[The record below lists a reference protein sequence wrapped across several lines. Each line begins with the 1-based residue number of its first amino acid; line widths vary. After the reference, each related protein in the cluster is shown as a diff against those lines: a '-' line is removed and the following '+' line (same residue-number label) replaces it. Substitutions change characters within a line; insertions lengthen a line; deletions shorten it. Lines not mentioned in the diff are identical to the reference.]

1 MRRVASALL
10 LCLVFAGCAS
20 TRLPPVTTGD
30 FMFEDDE
37 NRLWLRSEEEQK
49 VLDTSGY
56 IYEDHEIEVYLNE
69 VAKRLEPPE
78 VFKHIPF
85 KIKVIE
91 NPYLNAFAFPNGIVY
106 VHTGILARMEN
117 EAQLATLLAHEMTH
131 ATHRHAVKQFR
142 NIKNM
147 TAFLATFQV
156 TVGSLGG
163 GYGDLAAVLGTIGTL
178 AAVTGYS
185 RERETEADMEGLKR
199 MIEAGYDPSE
209 APKLFIH
216 LKRELE
222 EEKRK
227 EPFFFGTHPR
237 LKERIKNYEAFLET
251 KHQAQRG
258 GIKNSEI
265 FLGKIDKLILDNA
278 CLDLNLGRFKIAER
292 GVAKYL
298 TIGGNAPKAYCL
310 LGEICRERGGEGDKE
325 KAKEH
330 YQRAI
335 SLDPLYAEAHKGIGL
350 IYYKQGEKA
359 LAKRYLETYL
369 SLSPL
374 ASDRAY
380 IEEYI
385 RHCCEG
391 ERR

>member
-1 MRRVASALL
+1 MRRVASVLL
-10 LCLVFAGCAS
+10 LFFVSAGCAS
-20 TRLPPVTTGD
+20 TRLPPVTTDD
-30 FMFEDDE
+30 FVFEDDE
-37 NRLWLRSEEEQK
+37 KRLWLRSEEEQK
-49 VLDTSGY
+49 VLDNSGY
-56 IYEDHEIEVYLNE
+56 IYDDHELGVYLNE
-69 VAKRLEPPE
+69 IAKRLGPPE

-156 TVGSLGG
+156 VTGSLGG
-163 GYGDLAAVLGTIGTL
+163 GYGDLVILLGTIGTL
-178 AAVTGYS
+178 ASVTGYS
-185 RERETEADMEGLKR
+185 RERETEADTEGLKR
-199 MIEAGYDPSE
+199 MIEAGYDPTE
-209 APKLFIH
+209 APKLFIY
-216 LKRELE
+216 LKKELE

-237 LKERIKNYEAFLET
+237 LEERIKNYETFLESE
-251 KHQAQRG
+251 HQAQRG
-258 GIKNSEI
+258 GIKNAEL
-265 FLGKIDKLILDNA
+265 FLGKIDNLILDNA
-278 CLDLNLGRFKIAER
+278 GLDLKLGRFKIAER
-292 GVAKYL
+292 GIAKYL
-298 TIGGNAPKAYCL
+298 DTGGNDPKAYYL
-310 LGEICRERGGEGDKE
+310 LGEIYRQRGEEGDRE

-335 SLDPLYAEAHKGIGL
+335 SLDPSYPDPHKGIGL

-359 LAKRYLETYL
+359 LAKRSLETYL
-369 SLSPL
+369 SLLPQ
-374 ASDRAY
+374 ASDRQY

-385 RHCCEG
+385 RHL
-391 ERR
+391 